1 MKENEAEQT
10 PVEGQVEQAG
20 VVDLSAPE
28 AGEELK
34 TESEPVQVV
43 DAEVV
48 EEEPEPQVDEL
59 TLLGEQ
65 LTEAQAKASEYLDGW
80 QRARAELANYRRR
93 EAQRRKQMDVEVKSR
108 LLSNLLP
115 VLDDLGRAF
124 EMIPEGVQDSPWAE
138 GLSLVG
144 QKLET
149 VLEKSGL
156 SVVPVEPGDAFDPQ
170 FHEAVTHEPSTDCKE
185 GCIIQVV
192 QRGYD
197 LNGTVLRPALVRV
210 SCGTTD

>member
-1 MKENEAEQT
+1 MMENEAEQT
-10 PVEGQVEQAG
+10 PVEEQVERADVAG
-20 VVDLSAPE
+20 SSAPE

-34 TESEPVQVV
+34 TESEPVQVADV
-43 DAEVV
+43 EAAE
-48 EEEPEPQVDEL
+48 EGPEPQVDEL

-93 EAQRRKQMDVEVKSR
+93 EEQRRKQMDVEVKSR
-108 LLSNLLP
+108 LLINLIP

-124 EMIPEGVQDSPWAE
+124 EMIPEGVQDSPWVE

-156 SVVPVEPGDAFDPQ
+156 SVVSVEPGDAFDPK
-170 FHEAVTHEPSTDCKE
+170 FHEAVTHEPSRDFEE
-185 GCIIQVV
+185 GRIIQVV

-197 LNGTVLRPALVRV
+197 LSGTVLRPALVRV
-210 SCGTTD
+210 SSGKTD